1 MKLTLFTAE
10 TANRM
15 LPELEPRLRALV
27 GMRRELRRIEA
38 RLGVLDLALAGAS
51 DTNPDLEERRAL
63 AGRRDALAA
72 RIRAGL
78 EAIHASGPVVKDLES
93 GLLDFYSLA
102 GDRLVFLCWKLGEA
116 EVAHW
121 HSLDG
126 GFSSRRPLDTSPL
139 EE

>member
-10 TANRM
+10 SAGRL

-27 GMRRELRRIEA
+27 AMRRELRRIET
-38 RLGVLDLALAGAS
+38 RMGVLALTLAGAS
-51 DTNPDLEERRAL
+51 AGNPDATEAREL
-63 AGRRDALAA
+63 AGRRDGLAA

-78 EAIHASGPVVKDLES
+78 EAIHALGPVVKDLDS

-102 GDRLVFLCWKLGEA
+102 GDRLVFLCWKLGET
-116 EVAHW
+116 EIAHW
-121 HSLDG
+121 HPLDG
-126 GFSSRRPLDTSPL
+126 GFSNRRPLDKSPL